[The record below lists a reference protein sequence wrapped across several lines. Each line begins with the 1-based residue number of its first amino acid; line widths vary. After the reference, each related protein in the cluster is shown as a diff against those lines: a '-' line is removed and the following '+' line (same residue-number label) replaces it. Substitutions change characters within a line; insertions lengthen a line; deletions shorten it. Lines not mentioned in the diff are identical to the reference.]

1 MISYKEFVDDAIRNY
16 ELLPV
21 ESNEIY
27 KKYAVNM
34 PLTEISQSAQPE
46 TSAHELELEEFS
58 KGIAE
63 KTRIKFDAVIS
74 GNGAKSINPGIR
86 ISIND
91 KADMNILE
99 SKLFKSSEDKFAAF
113 TNANSRYFISVDAEE
128 GAHRKLNLLFVNSGN
143 LPIQV
148 LIKAGSSSKL
158 EVFEIFISANDS
170 GSLVSVL
177 HEISAGKNAEVELN
191 VLHNESRNTRIL
203 NLCKAVAGDGARLR
217 ANFMYSGGALVKAK
231 GHADSNGINSQV
243 DISEFALGAND
254 QKFDLGT
261 FIINTKPHSVARLE
275 SGAVLSDSSQ
285 CMLKGFAKV
294 EKGAKGCLS
303 KITERGIL
311 LSKDAHI
318 DALPDMSIDYS
329 NEVKATHSAATSP
342 MDKEALFYL
351 MSRGLEENMAR
362 KIFIS
367 AFIAKYIYNMKEGV
381 ASAVTMSVMLD
392 KLENGSSGVMPDV
405 TTSGV
410 WGTK

>member
-16 ELLPV
+16 ELLPA

-27 KKYAVNM
+27 KKYAVSM
-34 PLTEISQSAQPE
+34 PLTEMGQEAQP
-46 TSAHELELEEFS
+46 SSMLESDIEGLS
-58 KGIAE
+58 RDIAE

-74 GNGAKSINPGIR
+74 GNWAKSFNPHIR
-86 ISIND
+86 ISAGD
-91 KADMNILE
+91 KADVSMLE
-99 SKLFKSSEDKFAAF
+99 NKLFKSSEDKFAAF
-113 TNANSRYFISVDAEE
+113 ANANSRYFISIDAGD
-128 GAHRKLNLLFVNSGN
+128 GARMKLNLLFVNSGN
-143 LPIQV
+143 LPAQV
-148 LIKAGSSSKL
+148 LVKASNSSKI
-158 EVFEIFISANDS
+158 EVFELFISANGS

-177 HEISAGKNAEVELN
+177 HEISADKNSEVELN
-191 VLHNESRNTRIL
+191 VLHNENRSTRIL
-203 NLCKAVAGDGARLR
+203 NLCKAVAGDDAILR
-217 ANFMYSGGALVKAK
+217 ANFMYSGGALVKTK

-243 DISEFALGAND
+243 DISEFALGAMD

-261 FIINTKPHSVARLE
+261 FIVNTKPYSIARLE

-311 LSKDAHI
+311 LSKEAHI

-329 NEVKATHSAATSP
+329 NEVKATHSAATAP

-351 MSRGLEENMAR
+351 MSRGLEENAAR
-362 KIFIS
+362 KMFIS

-381 ASAVTMSVMLD
+381 ASAVTMSVMLN
-392 KLENGSSGVMPDV
+392 KLDGGIPGAMPDV

-410 WGTK
+410 WGNR